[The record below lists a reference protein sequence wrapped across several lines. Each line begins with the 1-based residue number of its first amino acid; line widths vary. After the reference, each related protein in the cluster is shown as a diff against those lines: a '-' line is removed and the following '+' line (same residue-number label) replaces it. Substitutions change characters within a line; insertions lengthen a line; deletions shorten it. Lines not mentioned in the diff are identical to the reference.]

1 MSTIFSKIAAGEI
14 PSYKVAADD
23 KHYAFLDINPVVPGH
38 VLVIPRKEVDYI
50 FKLTDEEY
58 QAYMLFAK
66 RVAAALEATMPCKR
80 IGVAVIG
87 MEVPHSHIHLLPIST
102 EGDMNFRNKV
112 QLPAEEMQ
120 AIADAIAAKYSEMF
134 E

>member
-1 MSTIFSKIAAGEI
+1 
-14 PSYKVAADD
+14 
-23 KHYAFLDINPVVPGH
+23 
-38 VLVIPRKEVDYI
+38 
-50 FKLTDEEY
+50 
-58 QAYMLFAK
+58 MLFAK